1 MMGSRSPLDFSGKI
15 VFVIGG
21 SSGIGNGIA
30 RGFLNSG
37 AEVHICGTKGSAESY
52 AGGDGNLDG
61 LHYRQLDVAD
71 PAAIETFN
79 PPFKKLDV
87 LVQSQG
93 IIFYSRGEFE
103 LKGFRRVLEVNLVSL
118 MSCAMKFHPLLVEAQ
133 GSMVI
138 ISSSAAFHAT
148 KGNPAYNASK
158 AGAAG
163 LTRTLGQAWASDG
176 VRVNGIAPGFVETK
190 LTTVTTNNERRRAE
204 ALSRIPIG
212 RFGRVEEMA
221 GIAMFLASPLSGY
234 IVGQTLLA
242 DGGMLL

>member
-1 MMGSRSPLDFSGKI
+1 
-15 VFVIGG
+15 
-21 SSGIGNGIA
+21 
-30 RGFLNSG
+30 
-37 AEVHICGTKGSAESY
+37 
-52 AGGDGNLDG
+52 
-61 LHYRQLDVAD
+61 
-71 PAAIETFN
+71 
-79 PPFKKLDV
+79 V

-93 IIFYSRGEFE
+93 IILYSRAEFE
-103 LKGFRRVLEVNLVSL
+103 VNGFRRVLEVNLVSL
-118 MSCAMKFHPLLVEAQ
+118 MSCATKFHPLLVEAQ
-133 GSMVI
+133 GSMVV

-212 RFGRVEEMA
+212 RFGKVEEMA